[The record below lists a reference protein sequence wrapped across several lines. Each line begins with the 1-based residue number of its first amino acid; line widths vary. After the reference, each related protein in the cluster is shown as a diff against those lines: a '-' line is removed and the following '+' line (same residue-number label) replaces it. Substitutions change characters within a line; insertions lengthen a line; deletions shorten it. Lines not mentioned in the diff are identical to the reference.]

1 MNILA
6 LCTGNSARSILLEGL
21 LNSLG
26 QDHVSAWSAGSHP
39 TGAVHPQALRL
50 LREHGHDAARARS
63 KTWDEFAEPG
73 APVMDAV
80 ITVCDAAAAETCPF
94 WPGAPVRAHW
104 GLPDPAAL
112 PETAQEAGFNAA
124 YATLRHRAEALV
136 TLPLTRMQGAD
147 LKAELDRIGALV

>member
-6 LCTGNSARSILLEGL
+6 LCTGNSARSILLEAL

-26 QDHVSAWSAGSHP
+26 HGRVTAWSAGSHP
-39 TGAVHPQALRL
+39 AEAVHPQALRL
-50 LREHGHDAARARS
+50 LRDHGHDVARARAKS
-63 KTWDEFAEPG
+63 WDEFADPD

-94 WPGAPVRAHW
+94 WPGAPVRSHW

-112 PETAQEAGFNAA
+112 PEAAQQAGFNAA

-136 TLPLTRMQGAD
+136 ALPLTRMQGTD
-147 LKAELDRIGALV
+147 LKAELDRIGTLV